1 MQVWTR
7 VWGGLGLVML
17 GLSSRP
23 ALAFNQAPLSLKETR
38 GVIQLSNPSART
50 LDLNL
55 GVFAVIQKDGRPS
68 AELTPMPVEQAEQL
82 IRLRP
87 TQVLLSSGATRTIPY
102 TILDSKSDFFVC
114 GVSSQGLVTL
124 RVCSR
129 WRSALPLFSSSS
141 RLGRR

>member
-87 TQVLLSSGATRTIPY
+87 TQVRLSSGATRTIPY
-102 TILDSKSDFFVC
+102 TILDSKNDFFVC

>member
-68 AELTPMPVEQAEQL
+68 AELTPMTVEQAEQL

-87 TQVLLSSGATRTIPY
+87 TQVRLSSGATRTISY
-102 TILDSKSDFFVC
+102 TILDSKNDFFVC

>member
-1 MQVWTR
+1 MRAWTR

-23 ALAFNQAPLSLKETR
+23 ALAFNQAPLSLNETR

-68 AELTPMPVEQAEQL
+68 AELMPMPVEQAEQL

-87 TQVLLSSGATRTIPY
+87 THVGLSSVASLTIPY
-102 TILDSKSDFFVC
+102 TILVSKCDFFVC

-129 WRSALPLFSSSS
+129 WRSVPPPFSSSS
-141 RLGRR
+141 RRGRR

>member
-1 MQVWTR
+1 
-7 VWGGLGLVML
+7 ML

-68 AELTPMPVEQAEQL
+68 AELMPMPVEQAEQL

-87 TQVLLSSGATRTIPY
+87 TQVRLSSGATRTIPY
-102 TILDSKSDFFVC
+102 TILDSKNDFFVC

>member
-1 MQVWTR
+1 MQFWTR
-7 VWGGLGLVML
+7 GWGGLGLVML

-87 TQVLLSSGATRTIPY
+87 TQVRLSSGATRTIPY
-102 TILDSKSDFFVC
+102 TILDSKNDFFVC

>member
-1 MQVWTR
+1 
-7 VWGGLGLVML
+7 ML

-38 GVIQLSNPSART
+38 GVIQLSNPSVRT

-68 AELTPMPVEQAEQL
+68 AELTPMTVEQAEQL

-87 TQVLLSSGATRTIPY
+87 TQVRLSSGATRTIPY
-102 TILDSKSDFFVC
+102 TILDSKNDFFVC